1 MADFPDVDPAAIS
14 TLADSLKTV
23 SDSMAGV
30 GLDTEGVRGSVMGSE
45 QWKGTASSQWY
56 TVVTGRVGDAGLTNE
71 VMGSVASLLDGLA
84 SDLESEQ
91 RLYQRMSDDL
101 YTAEPQHGVIS
112 RLTGPEMVLNPDVQ
126 KSMNTCVARAVQLL
140 DDAARKLIAYAELA
154 AEIRAAPVAARTPGV
169 AAGANRQAASLN
181 LLTVLLGTVT
191 GNYASG
197 SKFEQAILQSL
208 GINKNTEI
216 WRPDPAFEGKLTASG
231 LARGTIVD
239 SQGSN
244 YMVEVKGTNSGPGHL
259 R

>member
-14 TLADSLKTV
+14 TLASSLKTV

-30 GLDTEGVRGSVMGSE
+30 GLDTEGVRGSV
-45 QWKGTASSQWY
+45 
-56 TVVTGRVGDAGLTNE
+56 
-71 VMGSVASLLDGLA
+71 
-84 SDLESEQ
+84 
-91 RLYQRMSDDL
+91 
-101 YTAEPQHGVIS
+101 
-112 RLTGPEMVLNPDVQ
+112 
-126 KSMNTCVARAVQLL
+126 
-140 DDAARKLIAYAELA
+140 
-154 AEIRAAPVAARTPGV
+154 
-169 AAGANRQAASLN
+169 
-181 LLTVLLGTVT
+181 
-191 GNYASG
+191 
-197 SKFEQAILQSL
+197 ILQSL